1 MEKIEYFDYL
11 KVAREMN
18 VPNAILKKIEREVKL
33 EFPKD
38 KMMYE
43 LHVLRALRSK
53 YWEKAPF

>member
-1 MEKIEYFDYL
+1 
-11 KVAREMN
+11 MN
-18 VPNAILKKIEREVKL
+18 VPNAILKKIEKEVKF

-53 YWEKAPF
+53 YWQKAPF